1 MNGLLHRLARQVVG
15 PPPLRVQAMARL
27 PFFAPPELKSDDAS
41 GLDLAAEAATPN
53 RAPGSDPLEHDKSGD
68 PAAQAALLP
77 MPPPRMAAGLDASSD
92 ASPARTRLHG
102 HDALGP
108 ARGPAQGAQSEAL
121 SKAGQPPAMTTGAHA
136 QAPTLRVSVQSPP
149 QSGAASGERVDQGVA
164 TIEIIT
170 DSHIS
175 ASGPERYPPPLLA
188 RAEPAAPPAGR
199 APAAPQGW
207 PTCVRRRPRPTLPT
221 KCTSTSAASRSRRSQ
236 ETPAPKRPARGRR
249 PPISLDEYLAR
260 RHGGHR

>member
-136 QAPTLRVSVQSPP
+136 QAPTLRVSVQPPP

-199 APAAPQGW
+199 APAAPTG
-207 PTCVRRRPRPTLPT
+207 VADLRPKTPSPDAPDEVHVHIGRIEVT
-221 KCTSTSAASRSRRSQ
+221 AVQ
-236 ETPAPKRPARGRR
+236 ETPPKRAARSR
-249 PPISLDEYLAR
+249 PPPVSLDEYLAWR
-260 RHGGHR
+260 QRESS